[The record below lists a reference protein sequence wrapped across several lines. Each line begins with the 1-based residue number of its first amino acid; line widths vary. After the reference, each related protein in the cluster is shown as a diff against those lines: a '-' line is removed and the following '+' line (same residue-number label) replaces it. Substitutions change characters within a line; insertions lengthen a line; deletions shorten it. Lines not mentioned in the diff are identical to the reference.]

1 MALTASIANE
11 ASSAL
16 ELTPSMPAFAL
27 FDASDI
33 IVGVSASATNWRTR
47 HYGGAEWDVA
57 PPFSAVCPDDRR
69 SKRDR
74 QQTASVML

>member
-33 IVGVSASATNWRTR
+33 IVGVSAAATNWRTR
-47 HYGGAEWDVA
+47 H
-57 PPFSAVCPDDRR
+57 
-69 SKRDR
+69 
-74 QQTASVML
+74 